1 MSFRKFYDGNTRGL
15 ELHSRVS
22 GRAGPLEEQLDAQ
35 DTASRG
41 KKKGPLGRRWDWG
54 RSRRALGRWRVC
66 RAGDWAGELG
76 AAV

>member
-41 KKKGPLGRRWDWG
+41 KKKGPLGRR
-54 RSRRALGRWRVC
+54 ALGRWRVC